1 LRKIAFIFFCGL
13 IINGCSVFRN
23 SRKTVYENTDKNLT
37 GSIVENT
44 ENQNITN
51 NGFFIQKA
59 EITVKTTEESNTFIA
74 NIKFEKPDKYLISLR
89 SRTGI
94 EGARIFISG
103 DSIRMNDRI
112 NKKLYSGTSGYLERK
127 YGFSQSFIP
136 LIFGDLIIDKKCE
149 AKAGNCIEDKLV
161 FDCQLNGIPLSY
173 RLDCKKRKIFSVD
186 QINSLNQSAVKI
198 KYEKFFNISGISIPK
213 IIEFVDNQYNIEIKI
228 KVIKVQLPWTGNL
241 NFIPGRGYELIELL

>member
-1 LRKIAFIFFCGL
+1 M
-13 IINGCSVFRN
+13 
-23 SRKTVYENTDKNLT
+23 YENTEKAISGNILE
-37 GSIVENT
+37 IT

-59 EITVKTTEESNTFIA
+59 EITVITSEESNTFIA

-112 NKKLYSGTSGYLERK
+112 NKKLYSGTSGYLARK
-127 YGFSQSFIP
+127 YGFSQSFLP
-136 LIFGDLIIDKKCE
+136 LIFGDLILDKKCE
-149 AKAGNCIEDKLV
+149 TEVGSCIDEKLV
-161 FDCQLNGIPLSY
+161 FGCQLKGMPLTY
-173 RLDCKKRKIFSVD
+173 GLDCKRRKIFSVE
-186 QINSLNQSAVKI
+186 QVNSLNQPGVNI

-213 IIEFVDNQYNIEIKI
+213 FIEFNDNQYNITIKI
-228 KVIKVQLPWTGNL
+228 RILKVQLPWTGNL
-241 NFIPGRGYELIELL
+241 SFIPGRGYELIELL